1 MFERS
6 RATFALVLSATL
18 LCLMPGISPPA
29 QAATFERDTAI
40 DLNGSAQYGYAGNS
54 TALRTFNAITIEFW
68 AKPDVTCSGNMV
80 AKNLDYAIYCSAGEL
95 NYAFSRTGVSWVG
108 VSTNIKIPANEWHH
122 IALVRPASTATAYVY
137 IDGQLSYTGTADAAS
152 TSAISS
158 NTSTFLNVGARGQS
172 TTYFNGI
179 IDELRIF
186 NTTRTEAQVAAD
198 MHTWGNMG
206 LSSVVAYYDFNSV
219 SGSTISNKAL
229 NPDANSDLTIN
240 GAPTF
245 PTIESSVASGD
256 QIVTTFPRSYLNSSG
271 GWYGPDGVAKYW
283 ALIVAGGGGGGSD
296 EGGGGGAGGLI
307 DSATVRLTANSPIT
321 IDVGQG
327 GKGATGTSGANGSEL
342 DPGNNGQNTFLS
354 TFTAIGGGGGGT
366 SVNTANAPARNGL
379 SGGSGGGGAGE
390 SVAGRAG
397 GAGTTGQGFAGGAG
411 INAAGGGGGGGA
423 AEAGNTDGNSLGGD
437 GVASSITG
445 TSVIYAGGGG
455 GGNGNTSSA
464 QYGAGAGGGG
474 IGGSSTLANA
484 AGTAGLGGG
493 GGGGCGALACG
504 PAGIAYSGASGGSGV
519 IILRYMAVSGVFLTS
534 LSYSTTPTKSTSTTI
549 TAVISVAGQVRF
561 TAKGARI
568 KNCLTR
574 PTSGASPTYTVTC
587 SWKPAI
593 HGPNDIEMRITPTD
607 SNFVATTLKESVIV
621 ARRSSTRS

>member
-1 MFERS
+1 MFERC
-6 RATFALVLSATL
+6 RAILALVLSATL
-18 LCLMPGISPPA
+18 ICLIPALSTPA

-80 AKNLDYAIYCSAGEL
+80 AKNLDYAVYCSAGEL
-95 NYAFSRTGVSWVG
+95 SYAFSRTGVSWVG
-108 VSTNIKIPANEWHH
+108 VNTNIKIPTNEWHH
-122 IALVRPASTATAYVY
+122 IAVVRPASTATAYVY
-137 IDGQLSYTGTADAAS
+137 IDGQLHYTGTADSAS

-158 NTSTFLNVGARGQS
+158 NASTFLNIGARGQAA
-172 TTYFNGI
+172 TYFNGNV
-179 IDELRIF
+179 DEVRIF
-186 NTTRTEAQVAAD
+186 SSTRTETQIASD
-198 MHTWGNMG
+198 MHTWGNLG
-206 LSSVVAYYDFNSV
+206 LSSIVAYYDFNNV

-240 GAPTF
+240 GSPTF

-256 QIVTTFPRSYLNSSG
+256 QIVTTFPRSYLNSNG
-271 GWYGPDGVAKYW
+271 GWFGPDGVSKYW
-283 ALIVAGGGGGGSD
+283 ALVVAGGGGGGMD

-307 DSATVRLTANSPIT
+307 DSRTVILAADSAIT

-327 GKGATGTSGANGSEL
+327 GRGAVGLTGNYGTADL
-342 DPGNNGQNTFLS
+342 RGNSGQNS
-354 TFTAIGGGGGGT
+354 QISSVTAVGGGGGG
-366 SVNTANAPARNGL
+366 SSKNVANDAARNGGP
-379 SGGSGGGGAGE
+379 GGSGGGGAGE
-390 SVAGRAG
+390 VTAGHAG
-397 GAGTTGQGFAGGAG
+397 GAGTAGQGYAGGVG
-411 INAAGGGGGGGA
+411 INASSGGGGGGASEAGNTDGNFLGGDGAASSITGSSVTYAGGGGGGG
-423 AEAGNTDGNSLGGD
+423 GNTT
-437 GVASSITG
+437 ATQ
-445 TSVIYAGGGG
+445 YAGGSGG
-455 GGNGNTSSA
+455 GGT
-464 QYGAGAGGGG
+464 
-474 IGGSSTLANA
+474 GGSSTLANT

-493 GGGGCGALACG
+493 GGGGCGNLACG
-504 PAGIAYSGASGGSGV
+504 PDGVAYSGASGGSGV

-549 TAVISVAGQVRF
+549 TAVITVAGQVRF

-593 HGPNDIEMRITPTD
+593 HGPNLLEMRITPTD
-607 SNFVATTLKESVIV
+607 SNFVATTLNQSVTV
-621 ARRSSTRS
+621 ARRSNTRS

>member
-6 RATFALVLSATL
+6 RATLALVLSATL
-18 LCLMPGISPPA
+18 ICLISAASTPA
-29 QAATFERDTAI
+29 HAVTFERDTAV

-68 AKPDVTCSGNMV
+68 VKPDVTCTGNMV
-80 AKNLDYAIYCSAGEL
+80 AKNLDYAVYCSAGEL

-108 VSTNIKIPANEWHH
+108 VSTNIKIPTNEWHH
-122 IALVRPASTATAYVY
+122 IAVVRPASTAAAYVY

-158 NTSTFLNVGARGQS
+158 TASTFLNVGARGQS
-172 TTYFNGI
+172 TTYFNGS

-186 NTTRTEAQVAAD
+186 NTTRSEAQVASD
-198 MHTWGNMG
+198 MHTWGNLG

-219 SGSTISNKAL
+219 SASTISNKAL
-229 NPDANSDLTIN
+229 NPDANSNLTIN
-240 GAPTF
+240 GSPTY
-245 PTIESSVASGD
+245 PAIESSVVSGD
-256 QIVTTFPRSYLNSSG
+256 QIITTFPRSYLNSSG
-271 GWYGPDGVAKYW
+271 GWYGPDGVSKYW
-283 ALIVAGGGGGGSD
+283 ALLVAGGGGGGSD

-307 DSATVRLTANSPIT
+307 DSATVRLTADSPIT

-342 DPGNNGQNTFLS
+342 DPGNNGQNTILS
-354 TFTAIGGGGGGT
+354 TITAIGGGGGGT
-366 SVNTANAPARNGL
+366 SMNTANDPARNGL

-390 SVAGRAG
+390 SIAGHAG

-445 TSVIYAGGGG
+445 TSVTYAGGGG
-455 GGNGNTSSA
+455 GGNGNTSST
-464 QYGAGAGGGG
+464 QYGAGVGGGG
-474 IGGSSTLANA
+474 IGGSSTLANT

-504 PAGIAYSGASGGSGV
+504 PAGVAYSGASGGSGV

-561 TAKGARI
+561 SAKGARI

-607 SNFVATTLKESVIV
+607 TNFVATTLKQSVIV